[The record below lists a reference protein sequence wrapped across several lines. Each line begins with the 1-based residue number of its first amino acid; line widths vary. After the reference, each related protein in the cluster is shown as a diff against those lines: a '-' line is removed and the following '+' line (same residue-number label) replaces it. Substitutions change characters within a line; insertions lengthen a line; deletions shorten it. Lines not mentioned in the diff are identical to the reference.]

1 MVQSESKPRVHRQR
15 LQVQRIFRVKVNAF
29 QSRPDTPYFWLR
41 LEGPQENTGKAKE
54 YLKGLCNPELWKEV
68 RYPPVLHCAFLGA
81 QGLFLDCLCW
91 STLAYLVPG
100 PPGSLMVGGL
110 TESFTMTQNWLEE
123 LVARLCWGS
132 VPMVTPRGGWE
143 TEVTRAFG
151 ALVWIRGD
159 KYAGDLLQLPPAV
172 QELLLR
178 LVRDAAGKED
188 IIEWLGRSGISS
200 TCSIPEVLIS
210 PAQQQKE
217 GSSLVTIGESP
228 EPFLEIG
235 TFNQASE
242 NSKRLTS
249 VGAAGSLMP
258 ARSTELETEC
268 QLVQIRSNKQGEV
281 NRAQEEGP
289 IVQVISSQVSANPT
303 QALLPR
309 SQVQR
314 MEDRR
319 ISLQSPVSA
328 LSVCPSWKPQAPRP
342 AFGLLWPG
350 TIAATFRK
358 INELHSLHL
367 AWLLSQACFSLP
379 FWQRPMG
386 PIQLR
391 LPGQSPLPLNLEW
404 KPKELTPLPSIENQP
419 CREDGELGKETALEH
434 NPRPEDPPEAVCLS
448 VVPADRAVK
457 EGVPQAGP
465 SLTSIPQ
472 DAVEQEDQRS
482 VPSDC
487 RGPEKLSSSAL
498 PTEQR
503 GPAAQERPVARA
515 GMTGQSAPKAPT
527 VSETLEMP
535 VATAVSKA
543 EHPPAEEG
551 LPAAPKGPPALKK
564 SAVYAEPPA
573 PTVPPAPPISA
584 VPVAPTAQKP
594 TEGQPA
600 APVALTAQHAAA
612 DQPAAPVAPTA
623 QKAAAAAGQPAARVA
638 PTAPQ
643 IPTAQ
648 NMPSVKT
655 PAGPQ
660 IPKVQT
666 GNAAK
671 AGSAT
676 PNTPSTTKAPG
687 ASKASGASKKSAAQT
702 GPTVAG
708 PASDAVK
715 LPSEAQASNSRAAT
729 PPKGQGKAGRQA
741 LQASSP
747 VASRNKHQ
755 FLKEGILGAWEEAQ
769 RQSPHHPQASST
781 VTSFQRYH
789 EALDTPFELNLSEEP
804 GNPGLRR
811 VVIDGSSVAMVHGLQ
826 HFFSCRGIA
835 MAVQYFWNRGHREV
849 TVFVPT
855 WQLKKT
861 RRVRES
867 HFLTQLHALKMLS
880 ITPSQLENGKKITT
894 YDYRFMVKLA
904 EETDG
909 IILTNEQIHILM
921 NNSKKVMIRDRLL
934 PFTFA
939 GNLFMVPDDPLGRD
953 GPTLDEFLKKPNRLD
968 MDIGNF
974 LKVWKTLPPS
984 SASISE
990 LSDDADPEPLV
1001 APQNGE
1007 AVREKREE
1015 SLDEEL
1021 MEEPELSKPEEQD
1034 DHGSSLVSA
1043 FGVECLAFPEEILRS
1058 LSLHDPSEG
1067 ALDIDLLPVVS
1078 SPYLD
1083 VPWDG
1088 KAPSQQV
1095 LAQLAQLT
1103 IPSNFTALSF
1113 FMGFM
1118 DSHRDAIPDY
1128 EALVGPLHSLFKQ
1141 KPDWQW
1147 NQEHEKAFLALKRA
1161 LVSALCLSTPNSLL
1175 PFYLEVTV
1183 SQVSLTAILQQEHSG
1198 RKHSIA
1204 YTSKPLLPDED
1215 SEGPQS
1221 GGDSPYAVA
1230 WALKHFSQCIGDNPV
1245 VLRLSYAART
1255 TADNEAWES
1264 RRVSKAWLIRWSL
1277 LVQDKG
1283 KRELELAL
1291 LQGLLGENQLLTPA
1305 ASMPRVFQ
1313 LLPPLTDLSTFICI
1327 HISGYCF
1334 YRDDELCAGF
1344 GLYILSPT
1352 SPPVS
1357 LTFSCSPYTLTYAH
1371 LAAVACGLERFGQAH
1386 QPVVFLTHC
1395 NWIFSVL
1402 WELLP
1407 LWKARGFL
1415 SSDGASLP
1423 HPSLLSY
1430 ILSLTS
1436 GFSSLP
1442 FIYRT
1447 SYRGSLFAV
1456 TVDNLAKQGAQGGG
1470 QWWDLPKDVPAPM
1483 VTPHTKGRKPNLL
1496 TLQLSDGTLADVI
1509 TKLQTG
1515 QKLPGSSPF
1524 SSAFHSLSLD
1534 KDTGLL
1540 MFKGEKHPRVW
1551 VVPRQLRRELI
1562 FSVHDIPLG
1571 GHQRLEET
1579 YRKLRLLGWWPGI
1592 KEHVRDYC
1600 RSCLFC
1606 IPRNL
1611 VGGELKVIESPL
1623 PLRSTAP
1630 WSSLQIEVVGPVTAS
1645 EEGHKHV
1652 LIVADANTR
1661 WVEAFPLKP
1670 YTHMAVA
1677 QVLLQHVFARWGVPL
1692 RLEAAQGPQF
1702 ARHVLVSCGLALGAQ
1717 VTTLSRALQFP
1728 CLMSSE
1734 AYWEFKRAL
1743 KEFIFLHGKKWASSL
1758 PLLHLAFR
1766 ASTPD
1771 ATPYQVLTGDEMRL
1785 TEPLWWELSSANIE
1799 GLKMDAF
1806 LLRLM
1811 RELLDLHWRVAEKA
1825 SEKAENRRLKRETQ
1839 EKEWNVGDQVLLLSL
1854 PKNGSSAKWVGPF
1867 YIGDRLSLSLYRVWG
1882 FPTPEKL
1889 GCVYP
1894 SSLMKGFVNSDTAL
1908 PLNVPL
1914 NDLEQ

>member
-1 MVQSESKPRVHRQR
+1 MLLSGGKPPAQEWFMVQSKSKPRVHRQR
-15 LQVQRIFRVKVNAF
+15 LQVQRIFRVKVNAY

-41 LEGPQENTGKAKE
+41 LEGPRENTGKAKE
-54 YLKGLCNPELWKEV
+54 YLKGLCSPELWKEV
-68 RYPPVLHCAFLGA
+68 RYPPILHCAFLGA

-110 TESFTMTQNWLEE
+110 TESFTRTQNWLEE
-123 LVARLCWGS
+123 LVARLRWGPA
-132 VPMVTPRGGWE
+132 PMVTPRGGWE

-151 ALVWIRGD
+151 ALVWLRGD

-172 QELLLR
+172 QELLLG

-188 IIEWLGRSGISS
+188 MVEWLGHFDISS
-200 TCSIPEVLIS
+200 TCSIPEVLIC
-210 PAQQQKE
+210 PAQEQKE
-217 GSSLVTIGESP
+217 GSSLVIIGESSGS
-228 EPFLEIG
+228 FLEIG
-235 TFNQASE
+235 TSNQASE
-242 NSKRLTS
+242 NSKKLTS
-249 VGAAGSLMP
+249 LGAAGPLIP
-258 ARSTELETEC
+258 AQRTEQETEC
-268 QLVQIRSNKQGEV
+268 QLVEIRSNKQGDR
-281 NRAQEEGP
+281 NSAQEEGP
-289 IVQVISSQVSANPT
+289 VVQAISRQYSANPT
-303 QALLPR
+303 QALLQKR
-309 SQVQR
+309 
-314 MEDRR
+314 
-319 ISLQSPVSA
+319 
-328 LSVCPSWKPQAPRP
+328 
-342 AFGLLWPG
+342 
-350 TIAATFRK
+350 
-358 INELHSLHL
+358 
-367 AWLLSQACFSLP
+367 QACFNFQ

-386 PIQLR
+386 PIQLK

-404 KPKELTPLPSIENQP
+404 RQKELTPPPSAEKQS
-419 CREDGELGKETALEH
+419 CREDGELGTETVLEH
-434 NPRPEDPPEAVCLS
+434 SLRPKTSTEATRVS
-448 VVPADRAVK
+448 VMPGDCAVK
-457 EGVPQAGP
+457 EVVSTGLPQVGP
-465 SLTSIPQ
+465 SLTSVPQ
-472 DAVEQEDQRS
+472 AAVEQEDES
-482 VPSDC
+482 SALPGC
-487 RGPEKLSSSAL
+487 KGLEKSSSSAL
-498 PTEQR
+498 PIEPR
-503 GPAAQERPVARA
+503 GPTAQERPVAQA
-515 GMTGQSAPKAPT
+515 GMTGQSVPKAPMT
-527 VSETLEMP
+527 PDTPAMST
-535 VATAVSKA
+535 ATAVSKV
-543 EHPPAEEG
+543 EPPPTKEG
-551 LPAAPKGPPALKK
+551 LLAAPKVPPALKK
-564 SAVYAEPPA
+564 SAVHAEPPA
-573 PTVPPAPPISA
+573 PPKSA
-584 VPVAPTAQKP
+584 TPVAPTAPKAA
-594 TEGQPA
+594 TGQPVGPA
-600 APVALTAQHAAA
+600 APTTPQT
-612 DQPAAPVAPTA
+612 PPA
-623 QKAAAAAGQPAARVA
+623 QK
-638 PTAPQ
+638 
-643 IPTAQ
+643 
-648 NMPSVKT
+648 MPSVKT

-660 IPKVQT
+660 TSRLQT
-666 GNAAK
+666 ENAAK
-671 AGSAT
+671 AGSAA
-676 PNTPSTTKAPG
+676 PKTPSTAKTPG
-687 ASKASGASKKSAAQT
+687 ASKTSGTSKTSAAQKVSK
-702 GPTVAG
+702 VAG
-708 PASDAVK
+708 PASEVAK
-715 LPSEAQASNSRAAT
+715 LLSEAQASKSRAAV
-729 PPKGQGKAGRQA
+729 PKGQGKAGRQA
-741 LQASSP
+741 PQASST

-755 FLKEGILGAWEEAQ
+755 SLKEGILGAWEDTQ
-769 RQSPHHPQASST
+769 RQSPHHPQANNT

-789 EALDTPFELNLSEEP
+789 EALDTPFELNLSGEP
-804 GNPGLRR
+804 GNLGLRR

-861 RRVRES
+861 RRVRET
-867 HFLTQLHALKMLS
+867 HFLTQLHSLKMLS

-909 IILTNEQIHILM
+909 IIVTNEQIHVLM
-921 NNSKKVMIRDRLL
+921 NNSKKLMVKDRLL

-984 SASISE
+984 SARISE
-990 LSDDADPEPLV
+990 LSDDADPEPLED
-1001 APQNGE
+1001 PQNVE
-1007 AVREKREE
+1007 EVREEREE
-1015 SLDEEL
+1015 SPEEEL
-1021 MEEPELSKPEEQD
+1021 MEEPEISTPEEQD
-1034 DHGSSLVSA
+1034 DHDSSLGSV
-1043 FGVECLAFPEEILRS
+1043 FGVECPSFPEEILWC
-1058 LSLHDPSEG
+1058 LSPDNPSEG
-1067 ALDIDLLPVVS
+1067 TLDIDLLPVVS

-1088 KAPSQQV
+1088 KVPCQQV

-1103 IPSNFTALSF
+1103 VPSNFTALSF

-1118 DSHRDAIPDY
+1118 DSHRDVIPDY
-1128 EALVGPLHSLFKQ
+1128 EVLVGPLHSLLKQ

-1161 LVSALCLSTPNSLL
+1161 LVSALCLSTPNSHL

-1198 RKHSIA
+1198 RKYPIA

-1230 WALKHFSQCIGDNPV
+1230 WALKHFSRCIGDNPV
-1245 VLRLSYAART
+1245 VLRLSYASRT
-1255 TADNEAWES
+1255 TVDNEAGEN

-1291 LQGLLGENQLLTPA
+1291 LQGLLGKNQLLTSA
-1305 ASMPRVFQ
+1305 ASMSRVFQ
-1313 LLPPLTDLSTFICI
+1313 LLPPFTDLSTFICV

-1357 LTFSCSPYTLTYAH
+1357 LAFSCSPYTLTYAH
-1371 LAAVACGLERFGQAH
+1371 LAAVACGLERFGQSH
-1386 QPVVFLTHC
+1386 LPVVFLTHC

-1402 WELLP
+1402 WEFLP

-1436 GFSSLP
+1436 SFSSLP

-1456 TVDNLAKQGAQGGG
+1456 TVDTLAKQGAQGGG
-1470 QWWDLPKDVPAPM
+1470 QWWDLPKDVPVPV
-1483 VTPHTKGRKPNLL
+1483 VTPHTKVRKPNLL
-1496 TLQLSDGTLADVI
+1496 ALQLSDGTLADII
-1509 TKLQTG
+1509 TKLQAG
-1515 QKLPGSSPF
+1515 QKLSGPSPF

-1534 KDTGLL
+1534 KDSGLL

-1551 VVPRQLRRELI
+1551 VVPRQLRRDLI
-1562 FSVHDIPLG
+1562 FSVHDLPLG
-1571 GHQRLEET
+1571 EHQKPEET
-1579 YRKLRLLGWWPGI
+1579 YKKLRLLGWWPGMQ
-1592 KEHVRDYC
+1592 EHVKDYC
-1600 RSCLFC
+1600 RSCLYC

-1611 VGGELKVIESPL
+1611 IGSELKVIESPW

-1630 WSSLQIEVVGPVTAS
+1630 WSTLQIEVVGPVTVS

-1677 QVLLQHVFARWGVPL
+1677 QVLLQHVFARWGVPI

-1743 KEFIFLHGKKWASSL
+1743 KEFIFLYGKKWASSL

-1771 ATPYQVLTGDEMRL
+1771 ATPYQVLTGGEMRL
-1785 TEPLWWELSSANIE
+1785 MEPLWWELSSANIE

-1806 LLRLM
+1806 LLRLL
-1811 RELLDLHWRVAEKA
+1811 REVLDLHWRVAEKA
-1825 SEKAENRRLKRETQ
+1825 SEKAENRRFRRETQ

-1854 PKNGSSAKWVGPF
+1854 PRNGSGAKWVGPF

-1894 SSLMKGFVNSDTAL
+1894 STLMKGFANSGTPL
-1908 PLNVPL
+1908 PLSVSL